1 MLSLARAHD
10 QSRNQFSTMTWFNI
24 TAEVSG
30 GFCREAARDHSPG
43 LQPWVRQIETRAL
56 KASPARCAGAIR
68 RRRNTPI
75 LQYSNTPPARNRGR
89 GRRRGRVR
97 SASRVAPDVCAIGG
111 INPPFP
117 ERTRRSPLSG
127 RFNVSPNP
135 GLKPWAVLSGPFHGQ
150 ELPGA
155 VNITN
160 HCNA

>member
-1 MLSLARAHD
+1 MK
-10 QSRNQFSTMTWFNI
+10 WFNR
-24 TAEVSG
+24 TAQVSG

-56 KASPARCAGAIR
+56 K
-68 RRRNTPI
+68 
-75 LQYSNTPPARNRGR
+75 
-89 GRRRGRVR
+89 
-97 SASRVAPDVCAIGG
+97 VAPDVRAIGG

-160 HCNA
+160 HRNA

>member
-1 MLSLARAHD
+1 MVLLVLMQD
-10 QSRNQFSTMTWFNI
+10 QSGNPFPTMKWFNR
-24 TAEVSG
+24 TAQVSG

-56 KASPARCAGAIR
+56 KVAPARCAGAIR

-89 GRRRGRVR
+89 GRVR
-97 SASRVAPDVCAIGG
+97 SASRVAPDVRAIGG

-127 RFNVSPNP
+127 RFNVSTNP

-160 HCNA
+160 HRNA